1 MLLKSLGS
9 VSGSWREESAWRKQA
24 FGFFPLKNVTV
35 PSHCSAIKNW
45 SASWEGTATCRFFGD
60 VIFGEVKCVHVTS
73 SQDQVV
79 HLNRMSPGSNNLS
92 NGAAVVHQLQLGE
105 VSSCLSSTDS
115 CATVSYPTLHAYFN
129 VKMRKTWIKCRIKN
143 EH

>member
-9 VSGSWREESAWRKQA
+9 ASGSWWVEFAWRKRA

-35 PSHCSAIKNW
+35 PSHCSAVKDC
-45 SASWEGTATCRFFGD
+45 SASWEETATCRFFGD

-73 SQDQVV
+73 SQDRVV

-92 NGAAVVHQLQLGE
+92 DGAAVVHQLQLGE
-105 VSSCLSSTDS
+105 VSCCLGSTDS
-115 CATVSYPTLHAYFN
+115 CATVSHPTLHAYFS
-129 VKMRKTWIKCRIKN
+129 VKMRKTWIKCRIKI
-143 EH
+143 ED